1 MDPIGITLRCDD
13 GVTLGGHWW
22 SAQAGQRIGTVIV
35 NCATGVLSRYY
46 HRYAAFL
53 AAHGFDALTY
63 DYRGIGP
70 SRPANLKGVNWT
82 WRHWGEL
89 DFEAALVH
97 ALSRASGTP
106 VHVVGHSIGG
116 FLPGYAGSAPK
127 LASMLTVGAQYAYW
141 RDYRAGRKLGQFMKW
156 HVAMPAIT
164 SLWGY
169 FPGRRLGWLE
179 DLPRGV
185 VDSWSFGRRRI
196 EDLLP
201 PSDRRP
207 VLDRF
212 AAVTA
217 PVLAVG
223 VSDDVFATHA
233 AMTRSLDYYTGAKAI
248 KVMLH
253 PADLDRESVGH
264 FDLFHARHESG
275 FWLDTVLWLRDGINP
290 WPHRRFD

>member
-1 MDPIGITLRCDD
+1 MEPIGITLLCED
-13 GVTLGGHWW
+13 GVALSGHWW
-22 SAQAGQRIGTVIV
+22 SVPAGKLNGVVVV

-53 AAHGFDALTY
+53 AVHGFDVLTY

-70 SRPANLKGVNWT
+70 SRPASLRRVDWT
-82 WRHWGEL
+82 WRHWGEQ
-89 DFEAALVH
+89 DFEAALVY
-97 ALSRASGTP
+97 ALSRASVVP

-116 FLPGYAGSAPK
+116 FLPGYARSAPK

-141 RDYRAGRKLGQFMKW
+141 RDYQAGRRLGQFMKW
-156 HVAMPAIT
+156 HITMPAIT
-164 SLWGY
+164 ALWGY
-169 FPGRRLGWLE
+169 FPGRRFGWLE

-196 EDLLP
+196 ESRLP
-201 PSDRRP
+201 LSDRLR

-217 PVLAVG
+217 PILAVS

-233 AMTRSLDYYTGAKAI
+233 AITRSLDYYVGAKAT
-248 KVMLH
+248 KVMLD
-253 PADLDRESVGH
+253 PGDLDCDSVGH

-275 FWLDTVLWLRDGINP
+275 FWLDTLLWLRDGVNP
-290 WPHRRFD
+290 WPHRRFE

>member
-1 MDPIGITLRCDD
+1 MDPIGITLVCDD
-13 GVTLGGHWW
+13 GVALGGHWW
-22 SAQAGQRIGTVIV
+22 RVPAGQRIGTVIV

-53 AAHGFDALTY
+53 AVHGFDALTY

-70 SRPANLKGVNWT
+70 SRPANLKSVNWT

-89 DFEAALVH
+89 DFEAAMVH
-97 ALSRASGTP
+97 ALSRASGAQ

-116 FLPGYAGSAPK
+116 FLPGYAGSAPQ

-141 RDYRAGRKLGQFMKW
+141 RDYRAGRKFGQFMKW

-185 VDSWSFGRRRI
+185 VDSWSFGSRRI
-196 EDLLP
+196 EDRLP
-201 PSDRRP
+201 PSDRRRI
-207 VLDRF
+207 LDRF

-217 PVLAVG
+217 PILAVG

-233 AMTRSLDYYTGAKAI
+233 AMTRSLDYYSGAKAT

-253 PADLDRESVGH
+253 PTDLDRESVGH
-264 FDLFHARHESG
+264 FDLLHARHESG
-275 FWLDTVLWLRDGINP
+275 FWLDTLLWLRDGINP